1 MGAVA
6 SIGLVV
12 MLVGLVVVVGAM
24 LAMTPWLMPR
34 QECFAVTVPP
44 VAHADPRI
52 VAAKRAYTAIVVALT
67 LVGAACTVLGRYA
80 LDEGAFMV
88 VWTVVLGVLVLVPFL
103 LMLVFRARV
112 RRIKREAGWKASSEV
127 SAAVVVEGDL
137 PAPVSLAWHL
147 IDLVPIALTVVLFAL
162 LWDRVPDLV
171 PMHADLEGNINGWS
185 AKGPG
190 VFLFP
195 LLMQVFLTACFV
207 GGHAV
212 IGRSRR
218 PVNPR
223 APMSS
228 ALSYALFARAMGWCL
243 VAMGFVT
250 DALFL
255 AFPLSSAG
263 IITLGQAGITVGVG
277 ILPPIVAF
285 TIVALIY
292 GQAGSRVLSGAPGD
306 ADDEMAC
313 DDDDHWKLGIFY
325 VNRDDPSWLVPERFG
340 VGWTVNFGRPAAWVF
355 LIGTLVF
362 SGVIIALCMLL

>member
-1 MGAVA
+1 MGTVA
-6 SIGLVV
+6 SIALVV

-44 VAHADPRI
+44 AAHADPRI
-52 VAAKRAYTAIVVALT
+52 VAAKRTYTVIVAALT
-67 LVGAACTVLGRYA
+67 LVGAACTAVARCA
-80 LDEGAFMV
+80 LDEGALMV
-88 VWTVVLGVLVLVPFL
+88 VWTVVLCVLVLVPFV

-112 RRIKREAGWKASSEV
+112 RRIKREAGWKAVSEV

-137 PAPVSLAWHL
+137 PKPVSLAWHL
-147 IDLVPIALTVVLFAL
+147 IDLVPMALTVALSVL

-171 PMHADLEGNINGWS
+171 PMHADLEGNVNGWS
-185 AKGPG
+185 AKGLG

-195 LLMQVFLTACFV
+195 LLMQVFLTACCV
-207 GGHAV
+207 AGHAV
-212 IGRSRR
+212 IGRARR

-255 AFPLSSAG
+255 AFPLSSAE
-263 IITLGQAGITVGVG
+263 IITLGQAGIAVGVG
-277 ILPPIVAF
+277 ILPPIAAL

-292 GQAGSRVLSGAPGD
+292 GQAGARIMGDAPGG
-306 ADDEMAC
+306 ADDEMPC

-325 VNRDDPSWLVPERFG
+325 VNRDDASVFVPERFG
-340 VGWTVNFGRPAAWVF
+340 VGWTVNFGRPGAWVF
-355 LIGTLVF
+355 LIGSLVF
-362 SGVIIALCMLL
+362 TGVIIGLCMLL